1 MLVKLITCWFTV
13 YVLLFFTSF
22 KVLKRLQQKDGG
34 RPQRGGQERG
44 DMENQEADQKFG
56 SCPWVSD
63 RFDLCVDSMTS
74 TTTLEIIA
82 SGDGLNVDHR
92 NSWRLHKWGR
102 IWEWLA

>member
-1 MLVKLITCWFTV
+1 M
-13 YVLLFFTSF
+13 
-22 KVLKRLQQKDGG
+22 LKRLQQKDGG

-63 RFDLCVDSMTS
+63 RFEMCVDTVAGPAVLKCM
-74 TTTLEIIA
+74 A
-82 SGDGLNVDHR
+82 SDDGVNVDRR
-92 NSWRLHKWGR
+92 NSWRSDNWGR

>member
-1 MLVKLITCWFTV
+1 M
-13 YVLLFFTSF
+13 
-22 KVLKRLQQKDGG
+22 LKRLQQKDGG

-63 RFDLCVDSMTS
+63 RFEVCVDVLAESAVLGCMV
-74 TTTLEIIA
+74 
-82 SGDGLNVDHR
+82 SGDGVNVHRR
-92 NSWRLHKWGR
+92 NSWRSDKWGR